1 MTLLS
6 KGANIPVTA
15 ASVRVV
21 LSWASRPGAPDVDVL
36 ALMLT
41 EAGRVR
47 SDADMVF
54 YNAPRHASGTVR
66 LTGKQSVGTSTT
78 DTVEVDLT
86 SLESGVDRVV
96 LAGSA
101 DGGTFGA
108 VGDLVLRLTDSAT
121 GTELARFPMPDA
133 DTETAFVFG
142 ELYRRAGGWKFRTVG
157 QGYAAGLA
165 GLATDFGISVDE
177 APASAAV
184 PSVNTPITPAQAP
197 VPAAGRTV
205 VNLDKGRVDLR
216 KNERVSLV
224 KTGAPALTRV
234 RMGLGWDP
242 AAGAGKSI
250 DLDAS
255 VLAFDARHKQIGAA
269 WFMHLSE
276 FGGALSH
283 AGDSLT
289 GEGDGDDEQI
299 VIDLAGLPAAV
310 TDLVFTINSF
320 RGHKFTE
327 ISRAFCRLVD
337 DTGGGELVRFDL
349 SDSQP
354 RTGVIMSVISRQPDG
369 SWQMRAVGD
378 FHDAKTARA
387 MTGPAE
393 QLLARG

>member
-15 ASVRVV
+15 ASVRVM
-21 LSWASRPGAPDVDVL
+21 LSWQSRPGTPDVDVL
-36 ALMLT
+36 ALLLT

-66 LTGKQSVGTSTT
+66 MTGKQAAGPSTT
-78 DTVEVDLT
+78 DTVDVDLT
-86 SLESGVDRVV
+86 QIEPGVDRVL
-96 LAGSA
+96 LAGAA
-101 DGGTFGA
+101 DGGAFGA
-108 VGDLVLRLTDSAT
+108 VRGLELRLTDAAS
-121 GTELARFPMPDA
+121 GTELARFPMTDA

-165 GLATDFGISVDE
+165 GLATDFGITVDD
-177 APASAAV
+177 APTTPASAPTA
-184 PSVNTPITPAQAP
+184 PSAPSAPAKS
-197 VPAAGRTV
+197 V
-205 VNLDKGRVDLR
+205 VNLDKGRVSLR

-224 KTGAPALTRV
+224 KTGAPALTRL

-242 AAGAGKSI
+242 AGGAGSSI

-255 VLAFDARHKQIGAA
+255 VLAFDAKHKQLGIA
-269 WFMHLSE
+269 WFMQLMD
-276 FGGALSH
+276 FGGALTH
-283 AGDSLT
+283 AGDNT
-289 GEGDGDDEQI
+289 DGEGEGDDEQI
-299 VIDLAGLPAAV
+299 LIDLARLPAAV
-310 TDLVFTINSF
+310 SNLVFTINSF

-327 ISRAFCRLVD
+327 VRRAFCRLID
-337 DTGGGELVRFDL
+337 DATGAELVRFDL

-354 RTGVIMSVISRQPDG
+354 RTGVIMSVISRETDG
-369 SWQMRAVGD
+369 SWQMRAVGE

-387 MTGPAE
+387 MVGPAE